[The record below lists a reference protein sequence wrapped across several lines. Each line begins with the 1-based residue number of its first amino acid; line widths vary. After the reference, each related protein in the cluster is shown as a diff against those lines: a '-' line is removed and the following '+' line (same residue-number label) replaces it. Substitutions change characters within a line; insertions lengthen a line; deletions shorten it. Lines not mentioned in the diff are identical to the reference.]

1 MATKSPRLRLYDAEK
16 AEKINP
22 ETLKL
27 WNKYKIDM
35 ELRELSEKTQEAYKS
50 DLFQWWIYVLDNQDN
65 RSVLELDEDDLTEFF
80 YFTRKAGN
88 NSRRQK
94 RRMSSVAAFYKFLR
108 KKKQIVENPMEL
120 IDRPSKDTDVLVQ
133 TYLTEEQIADMKQKL
148 ADIIS
153 DKSITDLQRHQWMT
167 MRAYAL
173 FSLSTMARV
182 NAVRGVT
189 WKQLDF
195 ENRVAS
201 QVIEKEGYIVDLYF
215 SKETKSILE
224 ELQEYRRER
233 GIDDGGYV
241 FAVKFGDSYNMP
253 TSSTLNIWCKKIGSL
268 IGVETLHPH
277 DWRHSAATLL
287 KNRGMALED
296 VSALLHHAG
305 TDVTRKHYIKEDTKK
320 LQSAKDD
327 FEAF

>member
-1 MATKSPRLRLYDAEK
+1 MAEKSPRLRLYDSEK
-16 AEKINP
+16 AKQIN
-22 ETLKL
+22 EDTLKL
-27 WNKYKIDM
+27 WKKYQIDM
-35 ELRELSEKTQEAYKS
+35 ELRELSEKTQEAYRS
-50 DLFQWWIYVLDNQDN
+50 DLFQWWIYVLDNQNN

-80 YFTRKAGN
+80 YHCKTSGN
-88 NSRRQK
+88 NSRRMR

-108 KKKQIVENPMEL
+108 KKKLIIENPMEL
-120 IDRPSKDTDVLVQ
+120 LDRPTKDTDILVQ
-133 TYLTEEQIADMKQKL
+133 TYLTEEQVADMKSKL
-148 ADIIS
+148 SEIIN
-153 DKSITDLQRHQWMT
+153 DEKITNIQRHQWMT
-167 MRAYAL
+167 LRAYAL

-189 WKQLDF
+189 WKQIDF

-201 QVIEKEGYIVDLYF
+201 QVVEKEGYIVDLYF
-215 SKETKSILE
+215 SKETKSVLE
-224 ELQEYRRER
+224 ELKKYREDND
-233 GIDDGGYV
+233 IDDGGYIFV
-241 FAVKFGDSYNMP
+241 AKSNDGYNMP
-253 TSSTLNIWCKKIGSL
+253 TVTTVNIWCKKIGSL

-296 VSALLHHAG
+296 VSALLHHSG